1 MVKNIKPKKYFVDYN
16 GKIEP
21 LVSPTREVNSENIK
35 SINKYIILSPNI
47 YNKIITYLI
56 SLFISIEIL
65 LIIKKYTYH
74 IITINNDN
82 IYSRVIAQCYY
93 NHNIKFTLCKSNN
106 RNIYYNVDNN
116 LEIPFHNANFNNN
129 FTNNNFHNSIKIIPN
144 SKSDIKRLESHTN
157 LSNLEQIQ
165 NYILNKYNSQI
176 NISNIAYNKSADNN
190 QIISVKKFFGGLY
203 YITTNTNIWI
213 SKYVLNDDPLPLTCS
228 DIVMAITST
237 INPNIEPVINP
248 NIEPVINP
256 NIDNLLIT
264 QNSCTIFEKN
274 NIITLDNSS
283 HYIVNNDLSINYI
296 NDLSQKLS
304 KDLSKTYES
313 QIYHLKNPRN
323 FMNNGNYMI
332 HPFHVP
338 FTWDTYLSLMI
349 IGLGIIIEK

>member
-1 MVKNIKPKKYFVDYN
+1 MGKNFKSKKYFVDYKCEIN
-16 GKIEP
+16 P
-21 LVSPTREVNSENIK
+21 LVKLNSENIE

-65 LIIKKYTYH
+65 IIIKKYTYH

-129 FTNNNFHNSIKIIPN
+129 FTNNNFDDSIKIIPN

-237 INPNIEPVINP
+237 IEPNIEPLINP
-248 NIEPVINP
+248 NIN
-256 NIDNLLIT
+256 NLLIK

>member
-1 MVKNIKPKKYFVDYN
+1 MDKNNKPKKYFVDYN

-74 IITINNDN
+74 IITITNDN

-129 FTNNNFHNSIKIIPN
+129 FTNNNFTNNIRIIPN
-144 SKSDIKRLESHTN
+144 SKSDIEKLKTHTN

-203 YITTNTNIWI
+203 YITTNNNIWI

-228 DIVMAITST
+228 DIVIAITST
-237 INPNIEPVINP
+237 INPNIDPS
-248 NIEPVINP
+248 INP

-264 QNSCTIFEKN
+264 QNSCKIFEKN

-283 HYIVNNDLSINYI
+283 YYIVNNDLSINYI
-296 NDLSQKLS
+296 KDLSNNLS
-304 KDLSKTYES
+304 NNLSKTYES